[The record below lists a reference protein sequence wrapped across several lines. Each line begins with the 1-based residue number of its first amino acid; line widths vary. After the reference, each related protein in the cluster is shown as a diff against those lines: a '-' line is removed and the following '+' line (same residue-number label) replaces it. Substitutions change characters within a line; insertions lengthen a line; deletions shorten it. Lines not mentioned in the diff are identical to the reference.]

1 MIREALLTRL
11 IGALG
16 LTARECGTY
25 NRSMGEL
32 ARKEA
37 WSDDDD
43 VLLKAWMAIYENPLT
58 PPLTFEVTNGAGESV
73 SVSAL
78 DVSLDRTGTP
88 WWEGWSCKFP
98 VTIQVRDIHGKGFS
112 VSLPRPK
119 SGSTESQDRRDVS
132 S

>member
-1 MIREALLTRL
+1 MD
-11 IGALG
+11 
-16 LTARECGTY
+16 
-25 NRSMGEL
+25 EL
-32 ARKEA
+32 AREEA

-58 PPLTFEVTNGAGESV
+58 PPLTFQVINGAGESV

-78 DVSLDRTGTP
+78 DVRPDRSGAP

-112 VSLPRPK
+112 VSLPVPK
-119 SGSTESQDRRDVS
+119 SS
-132 S
+132 SAQSR